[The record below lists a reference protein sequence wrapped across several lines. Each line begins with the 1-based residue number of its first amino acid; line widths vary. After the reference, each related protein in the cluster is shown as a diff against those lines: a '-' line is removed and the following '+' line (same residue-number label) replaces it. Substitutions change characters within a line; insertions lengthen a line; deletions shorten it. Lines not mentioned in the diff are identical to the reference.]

1 MASRNGGIPDTGV
14 YLVSPRSIA
23 AIAAFLM
30 LSGVSK
36 SGSPVDSETISRPA
50 LLRSRAFCVTAIVA
64 EGFTRKRASA
74 RKDTGKAP
82 VRKMRAQGRMQSP
95 QLGADLKFEV

>member
-1 MASRNGGIPDTGV
+1 IASRNGGIPDTGV

-23 AIAAFLM
+23 AIAACLM

-36 SGSPVDSETISRPA
+36 SGSPVDSETTSRPA

-64 EGFTRKRASA
+64 EGFMRKTASA
-74 RKDTGKAP
+74 RKDIW
-82 VRKMRAQGRMQSP
+82 QSSGAANKGANALN
-95 QLGADLKFEV
+95 LGADLRFEVA